1 MNLQVLAPMAL
12 AEAPSREQLTPSQ
25 QSTFD
30 DALAAISSSPIV
42 LVEGSPGMGKS
53 TVLQALHGRTGGKW
67 LNAEDVMR
75 AHALSSPSDYEKVV
89 YGLIRDAIEGH
100 EVVYFDNVGDYQQT
114 SHAQAYHRPDL
125 FDAAFKAIYDCVA
138 VEGKKFIATANRG
151 PSAPLPGDM
160 VRYRPITLALGDFT
174 KPDYRHLFAQH
185 FGETGVAAIDF
196 ERVYSFSRK
205 LSGNALAIL
214 CHLLKARGLNQP
226 STGDVIN
233 LMREQ
238 LLRSNVD
245 TREVEAVRLEELVGA
260 EAIVE
265 KLDRTVLLPLR
276 EPALAKELGLKPK
289 HGVLL
294 YGPPGTGK
302 TTIGRALAHAMQ
314 GKFFMIDGDFDHQS
328 CSFFGKVQA
337 LFEAAQRNAPSVI
350 FIDDAD
356 VILTDPRLAYFGRYL
371 LTMLDGLMNE
381 ASDRI
386 CVMMTA
392 MDLRGLPLALLRSG
406 RMEVWLEMKLPDS
419 EARTKMIANYL
430 GALPIDTSMVD
441 THAVSKLTEGF
452 TPADLRRLVADASG
466 HLALDKH
473 LKRDQ
478 APFEDY
484 LGLAAKSLREQR
496 MQADDAFKKRGG
508 RQYH

>member
-12 AEAPSREQLTPSQ
+12 AEAPNREQLTPSQ

-30 DALAAISSSPIV
+30 DALALIGSSPI
-42 LVEGSPGMGKS
+42 LLIEGSPGMGKS
-53 TVLQALHGRTGGKW
+53 TVLQALCGQTGGKW
-67 LNAEDVMR
+67 LSAEDVF
-75 AHALSSPSDYEKVV
+75 HASALASASDYEMVV
-89 YGLIRDAIEGH
+89 YSTIRDAVAGH
-100 EVVYFDNVGDYQQT
+100 EVVYFDNVGDYQQA
-114 SHAQAYHRPDL
+114 SHAPAYHRPDL
-125 FDAAFKAIYDCVA
+125 FDAVFKAIYDCVA
-138 VEGKKFIATANRG
+138 AEGKRFVATANRG
-151 PSAPLPGDM
+151 ASAPLPGEM
-160 VRYRPITLALGDFT
+160 VRYRPISLALGDLMKT
-174 KPDYRHLFAQH
+174 DYRHFFAQH
-185 FGETGVAAIDF
+185 FGDDGVAAIDF
-196 ERVYSFSRK
+196 DRVYSFSRK
-205 LSGNALAIL
+205 LSGHALGIL
-214 CHLLKARGLNQP
+214 CNLLKARGLKQP
-226 STGDVIN
+226 STDDVIN
-233 LMREQ
+233 LMKEQ
-238 LLRSNVD
+238 ILRSNVD
-245 TREVEAVRLEELVGA
+245 SREVEAVRLDDLVGA

-276 EPALAKELGLKPK
+276 EPALAMELGLKPK

-337 LFEAAQRNAPSVI
+337 LFAAAQRNAPSVI

-419 EARTKMIANYL
+419 EARAEMIANHL
-430 GALPIDTSMVD
+430 RALPIDTSMVD
-441 THAVSKLTEGF
+441 VGAVSAQTEGF
-452 TPADLRRLVADASG
+452 TPADLRRLVAEASG

-473 LKRDQ
+473 LQRGP
-478 APFEDY
+478 APFESY
-484 LGLAAKSLREQR
+484 LGVAAKALREQK
-496 MQADDAFKKRGG
+496 MLADDAFKKRGG